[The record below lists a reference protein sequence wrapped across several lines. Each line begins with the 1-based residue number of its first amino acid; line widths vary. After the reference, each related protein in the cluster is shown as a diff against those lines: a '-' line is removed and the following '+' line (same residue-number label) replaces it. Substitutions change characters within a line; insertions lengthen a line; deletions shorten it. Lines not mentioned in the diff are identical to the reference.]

1 MMCQDGN
8 YVETSIPAM
17 SILYIEFIG
26 KLFGPVDGPRS
37 HRNHLVLFR
46 IDGEGICK
54 VVTD

>member
-1 MMCQDGN
+1 
-8 YVETSIPAM
+8 M
-17 SILYIEFIG
+17 SIFYIKFVG